1 MSRASANYTSRFA
14 HWEFWVALAAVVFDV
29 GAFVVPVF
37 ALLFLVVLLEPR
49 GWRRL
54 AWLTDV
60 LRRIQED

>member
-1 MSRASANYTSRFA
+1 MSRASASYTSRFA

-29 GAFVVPVF
+29 LAFVIPVF

-54 AWLTDV
+54 GWLTDV
-60 LRRIQED
+60 LRQIQDS

>member
-1 MSRASANYTSRFA
+1 MSNPSGSYARRFTT
-14 HWEFWVALAAVVFDV
+14 WEFWFALAAVAFDV
-29 GAFVVPVF
+29 AAFVVPVF

-60 LRRIQED
+60 LRRIQEE